1 MAYLLDTD
9 TISYALR
16 GQGGVAERLLNAS
29 PEDVFVSSV
38 SEAELWYGM
47 EKRRSQKLAVL
58 IKDFLH
64 ALTVLPFDRD
74 AARRFGSLYAELERQ
89 GQPIGALD
97 TMLAAVALTRS
108 LILVTHNLRH
118 FGRIDGL
125 ATEDWL

>member
-58 IKDFLH
+58 IKNFLQP
-64 ALTVLPFDRD
+64 LTVLPFDRD
-74 AARRFGSLYAELERQ
+74 AARRFGLLHAELERQ

-97 TMLAAVALTRS
+97 TMLAAVALTKA
-108 LILVTHNLRH
+108 LVLVTHNLRH
-118 FGRIDGL
+118 FGRVDGL
-125 ATEDWL
+125 VTEDWL